1 MQEANTFFFFK
12 EWINRKQLNKA
23 AAESFELVLSWVPV
37 CLFQKPY
44 SGMSTSCMKKP
55 RVSHFWSQ
63 ELKDQIIN
71 SSWLSVCWSSLPEG
85 LNILPDSL
93 WWLLYTLFITLQL
106 GTHKAATWSS
116 LGALAQQSFLNTTS
130 AELEALF
137 RGAEQCWVPVSV
149 LFPSILPLFGGCC
162 CWLVLQS
169 AGCARACVKVKITL
183 FALFLVSACLPMF
196 DVDWDGPSPTLFNT
210 YRLFWVR
217 AGGPTRAIHFSSGL
231 WAWCPAVKW
240 LGMCGFLSAPL
251 PNMLPGCSAPCRV
264 SGLAQV
270 PFRQQPWVC
279 FRRGKA
285 HSWNIW
291 TSYPTFWGVRQ
302 ESLRSGGE
310 KINMDIAH
318 LESCK
323 DCPWH
328 QQCSSCGVT
337 SCATPLLEQEE
348 EHVEKRPLC
357 FQQQL
362 QSWVEC
368 QRVMLPCWRPALSLS
383 SILWELLLQCPSWV
397 TLGGSLVIKSCCF
410 HPLHAC
416 SN

>member
-1 MQEANTFFFFK
+1 
-12 EWINRKQLNKA
+12 
-23 AAESFELVLSWVPV
+23 
-37 CLFQKPY
+37 
-44 SGMSTSCMKKP
+44 MKKP

-130 AELEALF
+130 AGLEALF

-149 LFPSILPLFGGCC
+149 LFQSILPLFGGCC

-196 DVDWDGPSPTLFNT
+196 DVDWDGPSPPPFNT
-210 YRLFWVR
+210 YRLFESGQV
-217 AGGPTRAIHFSSGL
+217 GPPGLFIFLLGSGHDVLQWNGWGCVGSCLPLSQICFQGAQLPAESLVLLKSPSDSSH
-231 WAWCPAVKW
+231 
-240 LGMCGFLSAPL
+240 
-251 PNMLPGCSAPCRV
+251 GCV
-264 SGLAQV
+264 SGGEKHTPGTFELPTL
-270 PFRQQPWVC
+270 PFGEL
-279 FRRGKA
+279 GKRV
-285 HSWNIW
+285 WE
-291 TSYPTFWGVRQ
+291 V
-302 ESLRSGGE
+302 GGE